1 MFSLIIETE
10 GAAFDDAAPEVE
22 RLLNRAASLVRNG
35 TIEPGQDWPLMD
47 VNGNTC
53 GRVVWDDDA

>member
-22 RLLNRAASLVRNG
+22 RLLNRAASFVQSGRV
-35 TIEPGQDWPLMD
+35 TPGEDVALID
-47 VNGNTC
+47 VNGNAC
-53 GRVVWDDDA
+53 GRIVWDA